1 MRFTELWITFNI
13 ENLSKMEIPP
23 KELIYII
30 SLGSLM
36 FLIAPFFLLLYV
48 ISYNNKKRTIMIEQE
63 RLRRDFQTELLKAGM
78 EVREQTMQTIGAD
91 LHDNIG
97 QLLSLTSLTL
107 ASVEVSHPVKA
118 EQKIRMVK
126 ELVSKSIYELRQL
139 GKIIQGDQLVQ
150 GGLPIAIRYELNR
163 VEKSGMFKTTFVRK
177 GHCDT
182 NSHDKDLI
190 LFRLFQEALTNV
202 IKHSHGSAIHVDLGH
217 QDHQVTLQITDNGDG
232 FDTNASYA
240 HSEGMGLQNM
250 ERRAAVAGGKVKISS
265 SRGHGTQLMITIPY
279 P

>member
-1 MRFTELWITFNI
+1 MRFSELWITFNI
-13 ENLSKMEIPP
+13 ETPAKMEIPP

-63 RLRRDFQTELLKAGM
+63 RLRMSFQTELLKAGM

-107 ASVEVSHPVKA
+107 ASVEVSNAEKA
-118 EQKIRMVK
+118 EQKITTIK

-150 GGLPIAIRYELNR
+150 GGLAIAIQYELNR
-163 VEKSGMFKTTFVRK
+163 VEKSGLFKTSFAHRGT
-177 GHCDT
+177 T
-182 NSHDKDLI
+182 QTPSHDKDLI
-190 LFRLFQEALTNV
+190 LFRLFQETLSNS
-202 IKHSHGSAIHVDLGH
+202 IKHSHGNAIEVELLH
-217 QDHQVTLQITDNGDG
+217 QECGVTLRISDNGQG
-232 FDTNASYA
+232 FDRNAISD
-240 HSEGMGLQNM
+240 HSDGMGLQNM
-250 ERRAAVAGGKVKISS
+250 ERRAAVAGGKAFINSGG
-265 SRGHGTQLMITIPY
+265 GHGTQIVITLPY